1 MALILWSTEEIT
13 WEEQEL
19 VQRSSFSLEKNW
31 KASSFLHGL
40 EHLDTQFLRASPL
53 MTSLGGGGSR
63 PSP

>member
-40 EHLDTQFLRASPL
+40 EMKRQLL
-53 MTSLGGGGSR
+53 LGHSV
-63 PSP
+63 P